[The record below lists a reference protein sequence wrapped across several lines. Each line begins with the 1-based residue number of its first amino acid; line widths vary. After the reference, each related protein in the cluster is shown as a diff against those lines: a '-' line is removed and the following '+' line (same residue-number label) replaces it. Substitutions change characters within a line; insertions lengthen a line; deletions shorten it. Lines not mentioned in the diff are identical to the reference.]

1 MMSEAPK
8 ANRPAPPQFD
18 NLEDEREHRK
28 QRLVAAFRVFSKYG
42 YDEGVMGHISV
53 RDPIKTDHYWT
64 NPLALSFNLIKTSDL
79 VLQNHKGEIV
89 HGHGYV
95 HGGALLLHPPI
106 QKLRPD
112 INAIAHTHSI
122 FGKTWCSLGRK
133 LDPITTESAVFY
145 QAHDV
150 FDSFK
155 HGEGEALANAVG
167 NNKGLLLKNHGLVT
181 FGKTVDEAAYW
192 FISMERSCQAQLLA
206 EAVGKPELIE
216 HERAQQVSNRFTSD
230 MGWLNFQPYY
240 DTIVKENPELFQ

>member
-1 MMSEAPK
+1 MTTNPK
-8 ANRPAPPQFD
+8 ATRLQPPQFD

-28 QRLVAAFRVFSKYG
+28 QRLVAAFRIFAKFG

-64 NPLALSFNLIKTSDL
+64 NPLALSFNLITADDL
-79 VLQNHKGEIV
+79 VLQNHNGEIV
-89 HGHGYV
+89 HGHGHV
-95 HGGALLLHPPI
+95 HGGALQLHLPV

-122 FGKTWCSLGRK
+122 YGKTWCALGRK

-150 FDSFK
+150 FDSFR

-167 NNKGLLLKNHGLVT
+167 SNKGLLLKNHGLVT

-192 FISMERSCQAQLLA
+192 FISMERSCQAQLMA
-206 EAVGKPELIE
+206 EAVSKPELIPP
-216 HERAQQVSNRFTSD
+216 ERAAQVSQRFTPD

-240 DTIVKENPELFQ
+240 ESIVREHPELFR

>member
-1 MMSEAPK
+1 MTTAPK
-8 ANRPAPPQFD
+8 ATRPSPPKFD

-28 QRLVAAFRVFSKYG
+28 RRLVAAFRIFAKYG
-42 YDEGVMGHISV
+42 YDEGVMGHISA
-53 RDPIKTDHYWT
+53 RDPILTDHYWT
-64 NPLALSFNLIKTSDL
+64 NPLALSFNLITVDDL

-95 HGGALLLHPPI
+95 HGGALQLHLPI

-112 INAIAHTHSI
+112 IMAIAHTHSI
-122 FGKTWCSLGRK
+122 YGKTWCALGRK

-145 QAHDV
+145 EAHDV

-155 HGEGEALANAVG
+155 HGEGEALASAIG
-167 NNKGLLLKNHGLVT
+167 NHKGLLLKNHGLVT
-181 FGKTVDEAAYW
+181 FGQTVDEAAYW

-206 EAVGKPELIE
+206 EAAGKLELIGE
-216 HERAQQVSNRFTSD
+216 ERARQVSQRFTPD

-240 DTIVKENPELFQ
+240 DTIAKELPELFR